1 MRRSYFAPNLLAQI
15 QFCQLSSPGVRAKMV
30 EAPGTAPGS
39 ALLISQHVYRHSWN
53 SSNSNIG
60 VLGLVS
66 KNSFDFDVVSVN
78 PSVEKG

>member
-1 MRRSYFAPNLLAQI
+1 M
-15 QFCQLSSPGVRAKMV
+15 

-53 SSNSNIG
+53 TSELNIV

-66 KNSFDFDVVSVN
+66 KNSFDFDVVSDNSARAIEALFLFGLCLFVVII
-78 PSVEKG
+78 SLRTST

>member
-1 MRRSYFAPNLLAQI
+1 
-15 QFCQLSSPGVRAKMV
+15 MV

-66 KNSFDFDVVSVN
+66 KNSFDLDVVSVN
-78 PSVEKG
+78 FLVEKGTLFLFCRNCLY

>member
-1 MRRSYFAPNLLAQI
+1 
-15 QFCQLSSPGVRAKMV
+15 MV

-53 SSNSNIG
+53 SSGLSIG

-78 PSVEKG
+78 PSLERG